1 MDDTGLAVKV
11 VVLPIRVLHHIGCPY
26 PVTVGPVHGHQGPV
40 YKVLAG
46 PYLCGAKACTTAIGS
61 GIHIISITKL
71 LIVGSAK
78 YPGITGLPVPGA
90 LKAACAKAET
100 TPIKKEVIKRMVLFI
115 LLLYC

>member
-71 LIVGSAK
+71 FDSRVGEISGNH
-78 YPGITGLPVPGA
+78 GITRSRSIESGLCKGRDNP
-90 LKAACAKAET
+90 
-100 TPIKKEVIKRMVLFI
+100 
-115 LLLYC
+115 Y